1 MVKAGRAP
9 SRLMVISVDGMHPD
23 FYRRTAERGVRI
35 PNILGLV
42 ASGASADAVESV
54 YPSTTYPA
62 HATLVTGVAPRAHGI
77 YSHLASLDPTEAARP
92 WHWFAQVL
100 DVPALWTVARVEG
113 LKTAAISWPVSA
125 GAPIHYNLPEIWNP
139 TVAKPHEDFQTVA
152 QHSTPGLYEELLK
165 VLVPFM
171 GHVKPDRLRTEATLY
186 LMKKYQP
193 GLLLLH
199 LVEYD
204 FQAHRFG
211 PTSRQALAALEETDT
226 EIGRLREAA
235 GAPGE
240 VTFVVLSDHGFV
252 DVEKEVAP
260 LVILAEEGLFGKHGT
275 RKPELQR
282 LGAVQAGGS
291 IALYWLDEPS
301 TLDRQALDRAVA
313 KLRKTG
319 AIAEVVDRPMLELL
333 GSDPDAELMLDA
345 SPGYCFSDRFRGPVV
360 QKTTTDH
367 GTHGQLPSRAGLEAS
382 VIIAGPDVAPGKN
395 LGRINLTDIAPTLAQ
410 CLGIP
415 PDMLASESEPLQ
427 LS

>member
-1 MVKAGRAP
+1 MTANRGS
-9 SRLMVISVDGMHPD
+9 SRLMVLSVDGMHPD
-23 FYRRTAERGVRI
+23 FYRRARDFNVKI

-42 ASGASADAVESV
+42 ESGASADAVESV

-62 HATLVTGVAPRAHGI
+62 HATLVTGVPPRAHGI

-92 WHWFAQVL
+92 WHWFAQAL
-100 DVPALWTVARVEG
+100 DVPAIWTVARVEG
-113 LKTAAISWPVSA
+113 LKTAAVTWPVTA

-139 TVAKPHEDFQTVA
+139 TAARPHEDFQTVA

-165 VLVPFM
+165 GL
-171 GHVKPDRLRTEATLY
+171 GSLLGRVKPDRLRTEAALY

-193 GLLLLH
+193 GLVLLH

-211 PTSRQALAALEETDT
+211 PASREALAALEETDV
-226 EIGRLREAA
+226 EIGRLREAS
-235 GAPGE
+235 GE
-240 VTFVVLSDHGFV
+240 RDKVTFVVLSDHGFV
-252 DVEKEVAP
+252 PVEKEVAP

-291 IALYWLDEPS
+291 FALYWLEEPS
-301 TLDRQALDRAVA
+301 TEDRRALDRAVTR
-313 KLRKTG
+313 LRKTD
-319 AIAEVVDRPMLELL
+319 AIAEVVDRHTLELL
-333 GSDPDAELMLDA
+333 GADPDAELMLDA
-345 SPGYCFSDRFRGPVV
+345 SPSHCFSDRFRGPVV

-382 VIIAGPDVAPGKN
+382 FIIAGRGVAPSRN
-395 LGRINLTDIAPTLAQ
+395 LGRIKLTDVAPTLAH

-415 PDMLASESEPLQ
+415 PNMLASENEPLQ
-427 LS
+427 LG

>member
-1 MVKAGRAP
+1 MKGGRVSP
-9 SRLMVISVDGMHPD
+9 RLVVVSVDGMHPD
-23 FYRRTAERGVRI
+23 FYRRTKDFGVKI
-35 PNILGLV
+35 PNILRLV
-42 ASGASADAVESV
+42 ESGASAAAVESV

-77 YSHLASLDPTEAARP
+77 YSHLTSLDPTETARP
-92 WHWFAQVL
+92 WHWFAQAL
-100 DVPALWTVARVEG
+100 DVPALWTVARVKG

-152 QHSTPGLYEELLK
+152 QHSTPGLYEELLR
-165 VLVPFM
+165 VLGPVL
-171 GHVKPDRLRTEATLY
+171 GRVKPDRLRTEAALY

-193 GLLLLH
+193 GLVLLH

-211 PTSRQALAALEETDT
+211 PSSREALAALEETDA
-226 EIGRLREAA
+226 EIGRLREAS
-235 GAPGE
+235 GEPGE

-252 DVEKEVAP
+252 PVDKEVAA
-260 LVILAEEGLFGKHGT
+260 LVILAEEGLFGKQGT

-291 IALYWLDEPS
+291 FALYWLEEPS
-301 TLDRQALDRAVA
+301 TEDRRALDRAVTR
-313 KLRKTG
+313 LRKTG
-319 AIAEVVDRPMLELL
+319 AIAEVVDRPTLELL

-345 SPGYCFSDRFRGPVV
+345 APGYFFSDRFRGPVI

-367 GTHGQLPSRAGLEAS
+367 GTHGQLPSRPGLEAS
-382 VIIAGPDVAPGKN
+382 FIVAGPNVAPGKN
-395 LGRINLTDIAPTLAQ
+395 LGRINLTDVAPTLAQ

-415 PDMLASESEPLQ
+415 PDMLASENDPLQ
-427 LS
+427 LG

>member
-1 MVKAGRAP
+1 MAKKP
-9 SRLMVISVDGMHPD
+9 STSRLIIVSVDGMHPD
-23 FYRRTAERGVRI
+23 FYRRAAERGVKI

-42 ASGASADAVESV
+42 ESGASADAVESV

-77 YSHLASLDPTEAARP
+77 YSHLASLDPTESARP
-92 WHWFAQVL
+92 WHWFAQAL

-113 LKTAAISWPVSA
+113 LKTAAVSWPVSA

-165 VLVPFM
+165 VLGPAL
-171 GHVKPDRLRTEATLY
+171 GRVKPDHLRTEAALY

-193 GLLLLH
+193 GLVLFH

-211 PTSRQALAALEETDT
+211 PASREALAALEETDA
-226 EIGRLREAA
+226 EIGRLREASRT
-235 GAPGE
+235 PGE

-252 DVEKEVAP
+252 PVEKEVAP

-291 IALYWLDEPS
+291 FALYWLEEPS
-301 TLDRQALDRAVA
+301 TLDRQALDRAVTRLG
-313 KLRKTG
+313 KIG
-319 AIAEVVDRPMLELL
+319 AIAEVVGRDTLELL
-333 GSDPDAELMLDA
+333 GADPDAELMLDA
-345 SPGYCFSDRFRGPVV
+345 APGHCFSDRFRGPVV
-360 QKTTTDH
+360 EKTTTDH
-367 GTHGQLPSRAGLEAS
+367 GTHGQLPTRAGLEAS
-382 VIIAGPDVAPGKN
+382 FIVAGPGVAPGKN

-415 PDMLASESEPLQ
+415 PGMLASENEPLP
-427 LS
+427 LA